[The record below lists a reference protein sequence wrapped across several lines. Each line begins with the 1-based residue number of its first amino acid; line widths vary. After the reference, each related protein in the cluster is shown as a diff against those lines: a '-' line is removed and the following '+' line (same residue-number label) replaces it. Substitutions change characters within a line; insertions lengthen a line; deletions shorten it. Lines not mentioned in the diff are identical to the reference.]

1 MVRTQCMDERRK
13 QFKLDNWEQYE
24 TIIKKALEAEDQAA
38 QAVVQEVVTFL
49 GISEQEF

>member
-1 MVRTQCMDERRK
+1 MDERRK